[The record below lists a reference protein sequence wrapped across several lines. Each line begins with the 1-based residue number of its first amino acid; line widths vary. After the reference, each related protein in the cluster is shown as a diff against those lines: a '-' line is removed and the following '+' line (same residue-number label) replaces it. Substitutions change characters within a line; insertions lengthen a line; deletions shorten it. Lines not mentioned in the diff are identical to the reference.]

1 MSVSGWLFFSDN
13 DSPAKHVGCME
24 AQNTLSSRVMATSQ
38 SRHCSRIRLSPREM
52 LAISEQVSRDFSPKY
67 SSHFLGKKPSIK
79 LAPQEMRSISEE
91 ISREFAV
98 RPSPQLSH
106 SEIVLLPVDPDHLH
120 AYWHLD
126 EEQLREEG
134 RHPLTLRIYAISD
147 DQAAP
152 GEKPNWFDSPIEPD
166 LTQFKVTLPATMTGD
181 YYSAAIGWR
190 PTERQFVSFACSE
203 AAYIPRTPVVVS
215 DKPTRLQ
222 QGRRVMHG
230 NASGAG
236 KRS

>member
-1 MSVSGWLFFSDN
+1 MSVSGWLIFSDN

-24 AQNTLSSRVMATSQ
+24 AQNTLSLREMATSQ
-38 SRHCSRIRLSPREM
+38 SRHGSRIRLSPREM
-52 LAISEQVSRDFSPKY
+52 LVISEQVSRDFSPKY

-98 RPSPQLSH
+98 RASPQIPH

-126 EEQLREEG
+126 EEQLRKEG
-134 RHPLTLRIYAISD
+134 SHPLTLRIYAMLE
-147 DQAAP
+147 DQAVP
-152 GEKPNWFDSPIEPD
+152 GEKPNWFDLPIESG
-166 LTQFKVTLPATMTGD
+166 LNQFKVTVPAMMTGN

-190 PTERQFVSFACSE
+190 PTERHFASFACSE
-203 AAYIPRTPVVVS
+203 TTYIPRTPFVES
-215 DKPTRLQ
+215 GKPTRLQ
-222 QGRRVMHG
+222 QGRRFMHG
-230 NASGAG
+230 NASGGG